1 MSIDF
6 GTFQKDILSEKIADK
21 LLTLIRE
28 KQLRPGDKL
37 PPERELAVQMGV
49 SRPSL
54 REALRALSIMK
65 IVENRQGSGTY
76 ITSLQPESLVEH
88 LDFIIALNDKSFLD
102 LFQARKILEVGIAS
116 LAARSINDEEIKTL
130 EACQA
135 RSDACIDDPEAFLQ
149 ADLELHRLIAE
160 AARNQLLALFMKSI
174 NDLNIASRRRTGEL
188 AEVRRMTQKDHHA
201 ILAALKV
208 HNEQAAAQAMR
219 AHLDH
224 VEKRLKQL
232 VEAK

>member
-6 GTFQKDILSEKIADK
+6 GTFPRDILSERIAEK

-28 KQLRPGDKL
+28 KKLRPGDRL
-37 PPERELAVQMGV
+37 PPERDLALQMGV

-65 IVENRQGSGTY
+65 IIENRQGSGTY
-76 ITSLQPESLVEH
+76 VTSLEPGTLIEH

-116 LAARSINDEEIKTL
+116 LAAQFITPAQLDALDAIHDRSTASLNDAEV
-130 EACQA
+130 
-135 RSDACIDDPEAFLQ
+135 FLK
-149 ADLELHRLIAE
+149 ADLELHQVIAD

-174 NDLNIASRRRTGEL
+174 NDLNIASRRRTGES

-201 ILAALKV
+201 IIAALKS
-208 HNEQAAAQAMR
+208 HDPQAAAQAMR

-224 VEKRLKQL
+224 VESKLKQM
-232 VEAK
+232 VEGK

>member
-28 KQLRPGDKL
+28 KRLRPGDKL
-37 PPERELAVQMGV
+37 PPERELAQQMGV

-76 ITSLQPESLVEH
+76 ITSLEPETLVEH

-102 LFQARKILEVGIAS
+102 LFQARKILEVGLAN
-116 LAARSINDEEIKTL
+116 LAAQLITDAELKEL

-135 RSDACIDDPEAFLQ
+135 RSEASIDDPEAFLN
-149 ADLELHRLIAE
+149 ADLEMHQRITD

-188 AEVRRMTQKDHHA
+188 ADVRKMTQKDHRA
-201 ILAALKV
+201 ILAALKARDP
-208 HNEQAAAQAMR
+208 QAAAGAMR
-219 AHLDH
+219 DHLDH
-224 VEKRLKQL
+224 VEKRLKQM
-232 VEAK
+232 VKGK